1 MSFFYTAMQKGT
13 LPALILAGLISF
25 HSYPTKAERINVEI
39 ATQVARIAISGGK
52 QSTRSTNDVRLVY
65 QPSAP
70 QNPLR
75 TATDA
80 AEYYVFNA
88 TSQERFVIISGDDI
102 AHPVLAYS
110 TESWFDPE
118 NIPANMQ
125 VLLDEYQQTIRQSAL
140 AEDKGSPEIQA
151 EWSSYLQGK
160 AVSMEGGVLLETAR
174 WSQGSPYNDKCPIM
188 DDNGNHAAAGCVAT
202 AGAIAMRYY
211 QYPEMAQGGIASYWD
226 LPVEYPAY
234 DWSLMPLRYG
244 TKYTPEEG
252 EQVASLMWNIGAN
265 IGMRYSWSSMSNTRA
280 LAHALKDVFGY
291 GKQLAYWSSHD
302 MTWNEW
308 KKMLINELDKKRV
321 VPYGISGHALVC
333 DGYLP
338 GGLFHFN
345 WGWGEGGNSNCYYR
359 LSALDGEP
367 HNHNM
372 ITGMDKPVPGEKE
385 GVHVSIYQ
393 IAVDGKFPLE
403 TNETFDVYV
412 GVMNHSLWN
421 FSGYV
426 GLGVIDGEGK
436 LKHLLADPKSATEY
450 DGYEE
455 GQGHEEGNGQ
465 VYIFSGCSFHEDL
478 KEGERVAAICSSDA
492 VHWEVA
498 TANQKNDSQGFTQQ
512 GYLEP
517 EDNNINNDS
526 DLKWVAIRDDRFSDA
541 YYLVNREYSSDIT
554 YTLNGAE
561 GNIQIHYN
569 FGKDWAK
576 YLSVYCLEEAYGVK
590 NRKVTLDENG
600 TGIVFA
606 SDCSEESWHTTKYL
620 VNYLSISSN
629 KTGEV
634 NYTIDIYSEDGSICY
649 SSHTGKMTFTKPVDV
664 TLYPS
669 NNLLFSGKVN
679 NPILLK
685 SKFTNTNILE
695 GLKGIISFTIGK
707 EYDIDIDLE
716 KGNTRQPVPA
726 NSYGVAVLRD
736 IEIKQ
741 DMEYTFWLTAH
752 EQIPTHQL
760 FTFELLD
767 QNGQLIPGS
776 QTYFRL
782 DITNSATANE
792 ERPSTQ
798 PVVKATANGILVTTC
813 SPEDN
818 IRIFNLSGQVV
829 KALAGQIGTQYI
841 PLKTGIYILQIGKHT
856 YKIAR

>member
-1 MSFFYTAMQKGT
+1 MTSIYTAMQKGT

-25 HSYPTKAERINVEI
+25 HSYPTKAERVNVEI
-39 ATQVARIAISGGK
+39 ATQVARVAINGGK
-52 QSTRSTNDVRLVY
+52 LSTRSTNDIRLVY
-65 QPSAP
+65 QPTSP

-88 TSQERFVIISGDDI
+88 TSQEGFVIISGDDI

-140 AEDKGSPEIQA
+140 AEDEGSPEIQA

-160 AVSMEGGVLLETAR
+160 AASREGGVLLETAS
-174 WSQGSPYNDKCPIM
+174 WSQNSPYNDKCPII

-211 QYPEMAQGGIASYWD
+211 QYPERAQGGIASYWD
-226 LPVEYPAY
+226 LPVEYPVY

-244 TKYTPEEG
+244 TKYTPEES

-265 IGMRYSWSSMSNTRA
+265 IGMRYSWSSSSSTHA

-308 KKMLINELDKKRV
+308 KKILINELDQKRV
-321 VPYGISGHALVC
+321 VPYGNSVHTLVC

-345 WGWGEGGNSNCYYR
+345 WGWAGSANGYYR
-359 LSALDGEP
+359 LSALEEEP
-367 HNHNM
+367 HNHSM

-412 GVMNHSLWN
+412 GVMNRSLWN

-436 LKHLLADPKSATEY
+436 LKQLLADPEPAIEKQ
-450 DGYEE
+450 EE
-455 GQGHEEGNGQ
+455 GYGE
-465 VYIFSGCSFHEDL
+465 VYIFTGCSFKEDL
-478 KEGERVAAICSSDA
+478 KEREKVVALYSTDA

-498 TANQKNDSQGFTQQ
+498 TANQENDSQGFTQQ
-512 GYLEP
+512 GYLKP
-517 EDNNINNDS
+517 EDNDIDNDS
-526 DLKWVAIRDDRFSDA
+526 DLKWVAIRDDHFSDA
-541 YYLVNREYSSDIT
+541 YYLTNREYSSDIT

-576 YLSVYCLEEAYGVK
+576 HLSVYCLEEAYGAK
-590 NRKVTLDENG
+590 SRKVTLDENG
-600 TGIVFA
+600 TGIVFT
-606 SDCSEESWHTTKYL
+606 SDCLEESMYTTKYL
-620 VNYLSISSN
+620 ANYLSISSN

-649 SSHTGKMTFTKPVDV
+649 SSHTGKMTFINPVNV

-679 NPILLK
+679 NQVLLK
-685 SKFTNTNILE
+685 AKFANTSILE
-695 GLKGIISFTIGK
+695 GKKGIISFTIGK
-707 EYDIDIDLE
+707 EYDIDIDWE
-716 KGNTRQPVPA
+716 KGNTKQPVQV
-726 NSYGVAVLRD
+726 NTIGVAALRD

-752 EQIPTHQL
+752 EQIPTRQL

-792 ERPSTQ
+792 ELPGTQ
-798 PVVKATANGILVTTC
+798 PVVKATANGILVTTS
-813 SPEDN
+813 SPGDN
-818 IRIFNLSGQVV
+818 IRIINLSGQVV
-829 KALAGQIGTQYI
+829 KTLSGQAGTQYI
-841 PLKTGIYILQIGKHT
+841 PLKAGIYILQIGEHT

>member
-1 MSFFYTAMQKGT
+1 MTSIYTAMQKGT

-25 HSYPTKAERINVEI
+25 HSYPTKAERVNVEI
-39 ATQVARIAISGGK
+39 ATQVARVAINGGK
-52 QSTRSTNDVRLVY
+52 LSTRSTNDIRLVY
-65 QPSAP
+65 QPSSP

-88 TSQERFVIISGDDI
+88 TSQEGFVIISGDDI

-140 AEDKGSPEIQA
+140 AEDEGSPEIQA

-160 AVSMEGGVLLETAR
+160 AASMEGGVLLETAS
-174 WSQGSPYNDKCPIM
+174 WSQNSPYNDKCPII

-211 QYPEMAQGGIASYWD
+211 QYPEMAQGGIASYWN
-226 LPVEYPAY
+226 LPVEYPVY
-234 DWSLMPLRYG
+234 NWSLMPLKYSSY
-244 TKYTPEEG
+244 YTPEEG

-265 IGMRYSWSSMSNTRA
+265 IGMRYSWESSASICA

-291 GKQLAYWSSHD
+291 GKQLAYWSSND

-308 KKMLINELDKKRV
+308 KKILINELDQKRV
-321 VPYGISGHALVC
+321 VPYSNNNHALVC

-345 WGWGEGGNSNCYYR
+345 WGWDGNSNGYYR
-359 LSALDGEP
+359 LSALDEEP
-367 HNHNM
+367 HNHGI

-393 IAVDGKFPLE
+393 VVVGGKFPLE

-421 FSGYV
+421 FCGYI
-426 GLGVIDGEGK
+426 GLGVIDGEGN
-436 LKHLLADPKSATEY
+436 LKQLLADPEPAIEKQ
-450 DGYEE
+450 EE
-455 GQGHEEGNGQ
+455 GYGE
-465 VYIFSGCSFHEDL
+465 VYIFTGCSFKEDL
-478 KEGERVAAICSSDA
+478 KEREKVVALYSTDA

-498 TANQKNDSQGFTQQ
+498 TANQENDSQGFTQQ
-512 GYLEP
+512 GYLKP
-517 EDNNINNDS
+517 EDNDIDNDS
-526 DLKWVAIRDDRFSDA
+526 DLKWVAIRDDHFSDA
-541 YYLVNREYSSDIT
+541 YYLTNREYSSDIT

-576 YLSVYCLEEAYGVK
+576 HLSVYCLEEAYGAK

-606 SDCSEESWHTTKYL
+606 SDCSEESLYTTKYL
-620 VNYLSISSN
+620 ANYLSISSD
-629 KTGEV
+629 KTGEL

-649 SSHTGKMTFTKPVDV
+649 SSHTGKMTFTEPVNV
-664 TLYPS
+664 ELYPS
-669 NNLLFSGKVN
+669 DKGTFSGTVN
-679 NPILLK
+679 NPVLLK
-685 SKFTNTNILE
+685 AIFANTGIFEGKKGVIKFVMGNDYDIKIDREVEGTKRSVPTNTF
-695 GLKGIISFTIGK
+695 GVAAVKGIEI
-707 EYDIDIDLE
+707 
-716 KGNTRQPVPA
+716 RQ
-726 NSYGVAVLRD
+726 G
-736 IEIKQ
+736 E
-741 DMEYTFWLTAH
+741 EYTFWFTAH
-752 EQIPTHQL
+752 EQIPTRQL

-767 QNGQLIPGS
+767 QNRQLIPGS

-798 PVVKATANGILVTTC
+798 PVVKVTPNGILVTTC
-813 SPEDN
+813 SPKDN

-829 KALAGQIGTQYI
+829 KTLSGQAGTQYI
-841 PLKTGIYILQIGKHT
+841 PLKAGIYILQIGEHT

>member
-1 MSFFYTAMQKGT
+1 MTSIYTAMQKGT

-25 HSYPTKAERINVEI
+25 HSYPTKAERVNVEI
-39 ATQVARIAISGGK
+39 ATQVARVAINGGK
-52 QSTRSTNDVRLVY
+52 LSTRSTNDIRLVY
-65 QPSAP
+65 QPTSP

-88 TSQERFVIISGDDI
+88 TSQEGFVIISGDDI

-140 AEDKGSPEIQA
+140 AEDEGSPEIQA

-160 AVSMEGGVLLETAR
+160 AASMEGGVLLETAS
-174 WSQGSPYNDKCPIM
+174 WSQNSPYNDKCPII

-211 QYPEMAQGGIASYWD
+211 QYPEMAQGGIASYWN
-226 LPVEYPAY
+226 LPVEYPVY
-234 DWSLMPLRYG
+234 NWSLMPLKYSSY
-244 TKYTPEEG
+244 YTPEEG

-265 IGMRYSWSSMSNTRA
+265 IGMRYSWESSASICA

-291 GKQLAYWSSHD
+291 GKQLAYWSSND

-308 KKMLINELDKKRV
+308 KKILINELDQKRV
-321 VPYGISGHALVC
+321 VPYSNNNHALVC

-345 WGWGEGGNSNCYYR
+345 WGWDGNSNGYYR
-359 LSALDGEP
+359 LSALDEEP
-367 HNHNM
+367 HNHGI

-393 IAVDGKFPLE
+393 VVVGGKFPLE

-421 FSGYV
+421 FCGYI
-426 GLGVIDGEGK
+426 GLGVIDGEGN
-436 LKHLLADPKSATEY
+436 LKQLLADPEPAIEKQ
-450 DGYEE
+450 EE
-455 GQGHEEGNGQ
+455 GYGE
-465 VYIFSGCSFHEDL
+465 VYIFTGCSFKEDL
-478 KEGERVAAICSSDA
+478 KEGERVTAICSPDA

-498 TANQKNDSQGFTQQ
+498 TANQENHSQGFTQQ

-517 EDNNINNDS
+517 EDNNIDNDS
-526 DLKWVAIRDDRFSDA
+526 DLKWVAIRDDHFSDA
-541 YYLVNREYSSDIT
+541 YYLANREYSSDIT

-576 YLSVYCLEEAYGVK
+576 HLSVYCLEEAYGAK
-590 NRKVTLDENG
+590 SRKVTLDENG

-606 SDCSEESWHTTKYL
+606 SDCLEESMYTTKYL
-620 VNYLSISSN
+620 ANYLSISSN

-649 SSHTGKMTFTKPVDV
+649 SSHTGKMTFINPVNV

-679 NPILLK
+679 NQVLLK
-685 SKFTNTNILE
+685 AKFANTSILE
-695 GLKGIISFTIGK
+695 GKKGIISFTIGK
-707 EYDIDIDLE
+707 EYDIDIDWE
-716 KGNTRQPVPA
+716 KGNTKQPVQV
-726 NSYGVAVLRD
+726 NTIGVAALRD

-752 EQIPTHQL
+752 EQIPTRQL

-792 ERPSTQ
+792 ELPGTQ
-798 PVVKATANGILVTTC
+798 PVVKATANGILVTTS
-813 SPEDN
+813 SPGDN
-818 IRIFNLSGQVV
+818 IRIINLSGKVI
-829 KALAGQIGTQYI
+829 KTLTGQAGTQYI
-841 PLKTGIYILQIGKHT
+841 PLKAGIYILQIGKHT